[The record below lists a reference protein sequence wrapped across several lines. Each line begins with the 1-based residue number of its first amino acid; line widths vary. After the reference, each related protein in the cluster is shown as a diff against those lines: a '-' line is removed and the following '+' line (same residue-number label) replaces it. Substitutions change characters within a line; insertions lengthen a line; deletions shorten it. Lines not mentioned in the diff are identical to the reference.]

1 MQSKDSFFHL
11 FCSTKLLFGW
21 FHDNDCRNIWT
32 FCCIYW
38 ILHFFH
44 NTCLTKST
52 KVAWKKRAS
61 LRDDVFVV
69 KLTPPLHSSHGKHCP
84 QTIFAMTLFITKE
97 NRNKNLLLTCF
108 VSMPQEECT
117 HKLWATTQKK
127 RKMKGNFFL
136 YVLSALTDQ
145 WQILWS
151 AMFTITS
158 SSEGD
163 SGSGQCSKV
172 FSGPVGRTWISW
184 ISKVISSNEV
194 SLDMRDLG

>member
-117 HKLWATTQKK
+117 HNPKKEEDERKLFSLRSLCFDWPMANSVGCNVYNHLIFWRRLWVWAVL
-127 RKMKGNFFL
+127 KGFF
-136 YVLSALTDQ
+136 
-145 WQILWS
+145 W
-151 AMFTITS
+151 
-158 SSEGD
+158 
-163 SGSGQCSKV
+163 
-172 FSGPVGRTWISW
+172 PSW
-184 ISKVISSNEV
+184 
-194 SLDMRDLG
+194 

>member
-1 MQSKDSFFHL
+1 M
-11 FCSTKLLFGW
+11 
-21 FHDNDCRNIWT
+21 
-32 FCCIYW
+32 
-38 ILHFFH
+38 HFFH

-84 QTIFAMTLFITKE
+84 RTIFAMTLFITKE

-145 WQILWS
+145 RQILWG

-172 FSGPVGRTWISW
+172 FSGPVGRTWIS
-184 ISKVISSNEV
+184 
-194 SLDMRDLG
+194 